1 VTGAAHEAIPDVA
14 SVPLQ
19 LIPTGW
25 LYQPLS
31 SGERLAAAV
40 TVGGVSSY
48 LNEKLLAAEVFPAL
62 SAHVP
67 FTLALAESGPL

>member
-1 VTGAAHEAIPDVA
+1 VA
-14 SVPLQ
+14 SAPLQ

-40 TVGGVSSY
+40 TVVRDAMVAQPEMIGGRHDRLDTPARPV
-48 LNEKLLAAEVFPAL
+48 EKLGAEPL
-62 SAHVP
+62 LERAH
-67 FTLALAESGPL
+67 LE